1 MKQNKTTNNKD
12 KNKNTLLGNHR
23 IGLLE
28 YPDQM
33 IGRSPDQRKK
43 DLKVG
48 GQIARRR
55 RSWGMSLLWD
65 SDCPVELEG
74 RH

>member
-1 MKQNKTTNNKD
+1 MKQNKTNNNKD

-33 IGRSPDQRKK
+33 IGRSLDQRKK
-43 DLKVG
+43 GLKVG
-48 GQIARRR
+48 G
-55 RSWGMSLLWD
+55 
-65 SDCPVELEG
+65 
-74 RH
+74 